1 MIALQIKQLIP
12 KLNFNLMMNVMD
24 EYANELRMEFQIKS
38 KWQAHNFLCLWLN
51 PLLSV
56 FHLFIYTVKS
66 FFFF

>member
-38 KWQAHNFLCLWLN
+38 KWQAYNFLCPWLN
-51 PLLSV
+51 PSWN
-56 FHLFIYTVKS
+56 
-66 FFFF
+66 